1 MEQYSRQPLVY
12 LHHSLATEG
21 TEHPP
26 SLGVMGVCLPPIW
39 FGWRLC
45 WKTSG
50 NHAGKSE
57 KICEKN
63 KTPDCSGVYLVA
75 PSGIDPLT

>member
-26 SLGVMGVCLPPIW
+26 SLG
-39 FGWRLC
+39 
-45 WKTSG
+45 G
-50 NHAGKSE
+50 NGRMSFADMVRMALVLENERKSRR
-57 KICEKN
+57 
-63 KTPDCSGVYLVA
+63 
-75 PSGIDPLT
+75 